1 MLRNILHFRIDA
13 FPAAVERIKNPSL
26 RHRPVAVC
34 PRHSPRSVIF
44 SASAEARREGVF
56 EGMPLVRALQRCR
69 ALVVLPPDEPLYRR
83 ASDAVAKVL
92 GRYSP
97 FVEPGL
103 WGRFYAD
110 LSGTGRL
117 FGGVPNAAFRIL
129 RDVEDSV
136 RFNGTLGLA
145 SNKLV
150 SGVAARVVRSCGDL
164 CEVPSGSEASFLAP
178 LRVRMLPA
186 VRSKMEREL
195 LSEFNIRFVEQL
207 AGIPVHQLV
216 LVFGRFGLAL
226 HRQSLGVDET
236 PVHTQDA
243 KPFVLEEETL
253 AEDTNDDAVLLSVLY
268 GMTERA
274 CRTLRAK
281 NVLPRTVWLHVRY
294 SDGVD
299 ATRRLQVQNPSAADP
314 VLFRILEPFFLKTNF
329 RRQRVRYFSL
339 TLTDLAA
346 PPAQLSLFDVPKE
359 HPREERL
366 VRAVEA
372 VRGRYGKAFLQFGR
386 TWNQNGSPRMLTD

>member
-1 MLRNILHFRIDA
+1 MLRHILHFRIDA
-13 FPAAVERIKNPSL
+13 FPAAVERIKNPNL

-44 SASAEARREGVF
+44 SASAEARKEGVF

-69 ALVVLPPDEPLYRR
+69 ALVVLPPDAPLYRR

-92 GRYSP
+92 GYYSP
-97 FVEPGL
+97 FVEPGS

-117 FGGVPNAAFRIL
+117 FGGVSNAAFRIL
-129 RDVEDSV
+129 RDVESSV
-136 RFNGTLGLA
+136 RFDGTLGLA

-164 CEVPSGSEASFLAP
+164 CEVPFGSEASFLAP

-186 VRSKMEREL
+186 VKSGTEREL

-207 AGIPVHQLV
+207 AGIPLNQLAI
-216 LVFGRFGLAL
+216 VFGRFGLAL
-226 HRQSLGVDET
+226 HRQALGVDET
-236 PVHTQDA
+236 PVRPPEA

-253 AEDTNDDAVLLSVLY
+253 AEDTNDDAVLLSLLY

-274 CRTLRAK
+274 CRKLRIK
-281 NVLPRTVWLHVRY
+281 NVLPRTAWLHVRY

-299 ATRRLQVQNPSAADP
+299 ATRRLRIESPSSIDP
-314 VLFRILEPFFLKTNF
+314 VLFRILKPFFFKTNF
-329 RRQRVRYFSL
+329 RRQRVRYASL

-346 PPAQLSLFDVPKE
+346 PPAQLSLFESPAERPK
-359 HPREERL
+359 EERL

-372 VRGRYGKAFLQFGR
+372 VRGRYGQTSVRFGR
-386 TWNQNGSPRMLTD
+386 VGGGRPERKTN

>member
-1 MLRNILHFRIDA
+1 MLRNILHLRIDA

-26 RHRPVAVC
+26 NRRPVAVC
-34 PRHSPRSVIF
+34 PRHSPRAVIF
-44 SASAEARREGVF
+44 SASAEARKEGVF

-69 ALVVLPPDEPLYRR
+69 SLVVLPPDEPLYRR

-92 GRYSP
+92 CRYSP
-97 FVEPGL
+97 VVEPGS

-117 FGGVPNAAFRIL
+117 FGGISNAAFRAL
-129 RDVEDSV
+129 KEVETSV
-136 RFNGTLGLA
+136 RFAGTLGLA

-150 SGVAARVVRSCGDL
+150 SGVAAAVVAGKRSAGDL

-186 VRSKMEREL
+186 VRFKTERGL
-195 LSEFNIRFVEQL
+195 LSEFNIRFIEQL
-207 AGIPVHQLV
+207 AGIPVHQLA

-236 PVHTQDA
+236 PVRPPEN

-253 AEDTNDDAVLLSVLY
+253 SEDTNDDAVLLSFLY

-274 CRTLRAK
+274 CRALRARG
-281 NVLPRTVWLHVRY
+281 VLPATAWLHVRY

-299 ATRRLQVQNPSAADP
+299 ATRRLSVRNPSPVDP
-314 VLFRILEPFFLKTNF
+314 AMFRILEPFFLKTNF
-329 RRQRVRYFSL
+329 RRQRVRYLSL

-346 PPAQLSLFDVPKE
+346 PSGQLSLFDVPSE
-359 HPREERL
+359 HAPKEERL
-366 VRAVEA
+366 IRAVEA
-372 VRGRYGKAFLQFGR
+372 VRGKYIKASLQFGR
-386 TWNQNGSPRMLTD
+386 TSKKN

>member
-1 MLRNILHFRIDA
+1 MLRNILHLRIDA

-44 SASAEARREGVF
+44 SASAEARKEGVF

-69 ALVVLPPDEPLYRR
+69 SLVVLPPDEPLYRR

-92 GRYSP
+92 CRYSP
-97 FVEPGL
+97 AVEPGS

-117 FGGVPNAAFRIL
+117 FGGVSNAAFRAL
-129 RDVEDSV
+129 REVEASV
-136 RFNGTLGLA
+136 RFDGTLGLA

-150 SGVAARVVRSCGDL
+150 SGVAAAVVRSRGDL

-186 VRSKMEREL
+186 VRFKTEREL

-207 AGIPVHQLV
+207 AGIPVNQLA

-236 PVHTQDA
+236 PVRPPET

-253 AEDTNDDAVLLSVLY
+253 ADDTNDDAVLLSVLY

-281 NVLPRTVWLHVRY
+281 GVLPRTAWLHVRY

-299 ATRRLQVQNPSAADP
+299 ATRRLRTEGSSAVDP

-329 RRQRVRYFSL
+329 RRQRVRYLSL
-339 TLTDLAA
+339 TLTDLVA
-346 PPAQLSLFDVPKE
+346 PPAQLSLFDVPPP
-359 HPREERL
+359 HPKEERI

-372 VRGRYGKAFLQFGR
+372 VRGKYGHGGIRFGR
-386 TWNQNGSPRMLTD
+386 GGGDRPEQKTN